1 MSSLDTNVLV
11 RLIVG
16 DHLGQARAAERL
28 IAERSCRIAA
38 SVLMECEWVL
48 RACYGLD
55 TQRIAAAFR
64 GMLDLENIEAAEPTL
79 VLRTLSAYEAGVDF
93 ADALHAL
100 QRKAGEEFATF
111 DKTLARR
118 ATKAG
123 LRDVLLLKV

>member
-1 MSSLDTNVLV
+1 MSLLDTNVLV

-16 DHLGQARAAERL
+16 DHLRQARAAKRL
-28 IAERSCRIAA
+28 VAEGPRRIAA

-55 TQRIAAAFR
+55 TQTIATAFR
-64 GMLDLENIEAAEPTL
+64 GMLDLENIEAAEPAL

-100 QRKAGEEFATF
+100 QREAAEEFARF

-118 ATKAG
+118 AAKAG
-123 LRDVLLLKV
+123 LSDVLLLKA

>member
-93 ADALHAL
+93 ADTLHAL